1 MERPFKT
8 PSVPVLPIVSAV
20 SCIALMASLAVETW
34 LRFLAWLVVG
44 LVIYFV
50 YGRTHSRLAP
60 GREEAIAAQ
69 LDDETV
75 V

>member
-1 MERPFKT
+1 
-8 PSVPVLPIVSAV
+8 
-20 SCIALMASLAVETW
+20 MASLAVETW